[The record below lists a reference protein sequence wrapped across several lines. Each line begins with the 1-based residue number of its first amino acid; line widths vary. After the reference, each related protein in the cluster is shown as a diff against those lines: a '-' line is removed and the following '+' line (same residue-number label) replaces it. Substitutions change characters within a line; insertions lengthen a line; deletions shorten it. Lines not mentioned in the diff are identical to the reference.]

1 MAVDPNRSFFANSPS
16 NEAALIMKYIDDLDI
31 SFEAHFDLH
40 ETTDTDNSEFR
51 PALAARDAST
61 HDNWNIPDGFYLVA
75 NSLNPQPKFQKS
87 IIDAVE
93 KVTHIAPADESGKL
107 IGVTLEQNGVIN
119 YAAKE
124 LGLCMGMTTAD
135 YVTTTEVY
143 PDSPRVDNDN
153 CNLAQAAVITGG
165 LDYLLKNNSN

>member
-1 MAVDPNRSFFANSPS
+1 M
-16 NEAALIMKYIDDLDI
+16 
-31 SFEAHFDLH
+31 
-40 ETTDTDNSEFR
+40 
-51 PALAARDAST
+51 
-61 HDNWNIPDGFYLVA
+61 A
-75 NSLNPQPKFQKS
+75 NSLNPQPEFQKS

-107 IGVTLEQNGVIN
+107 IGVALEQNGVIN

-124 LGLCMGMTTAD
+124 LGLCMGMTTAG

-143 PDSPRVDNDN
+143 PDSPLVDNDN